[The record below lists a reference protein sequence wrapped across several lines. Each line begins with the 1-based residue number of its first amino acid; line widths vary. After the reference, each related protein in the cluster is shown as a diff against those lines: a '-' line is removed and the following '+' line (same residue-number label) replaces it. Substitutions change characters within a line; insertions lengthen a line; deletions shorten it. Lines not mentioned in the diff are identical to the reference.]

1 MSRLRRYK
9 LLRCADRVLQ
19 RDAPTKI
26 LKTGSSAAI
35 SIQKQ
40 EFYWH
45 ICKSEVLQTSFT
57 TLQIVFA
64 ALNVQFTGQSASF
77 ANQLASPASR
87 SVFPQSCKQ
96 RGQGCGCRPQ
106 GCGDC
111 SQVCRRRP
119 PAGKSFPQA
128 CKLCPQVVANFVRN
142 RNKQTQGGVVTS
154 ALIRQQVLA
163 EKIEPQPK
171 ARRWPA
177 MIHRV

>member
-106 GCGDC
+106 GCN
-111 SQVCRRRP
+111 
-119 PAGKSFPQA
+119 
-128 CKLCPQVVANFVRN
+128 LCPQVVANFVRN